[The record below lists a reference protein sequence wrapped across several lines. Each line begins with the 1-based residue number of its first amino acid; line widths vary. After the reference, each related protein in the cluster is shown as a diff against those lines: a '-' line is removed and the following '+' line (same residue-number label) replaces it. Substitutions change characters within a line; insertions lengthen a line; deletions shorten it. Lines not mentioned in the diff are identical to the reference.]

1 MALNGRPEPDDRYS
15 ALVQAQRDAGAAVG
29 GDPFLLPMPTAD
41 DDAGW
46 NAVRREYFRLAG
58 ESGGT
63 FPHFILD
70 SEHRPDGTE
79 PTI

>member
-1 MALNGRPEPDDRYS
+1 
-15 ALVQAQRDAGAAVG
+15 
-29 GDPFLLPMPTAD
+29 
-41 DDAGW
+41 
-46 NAVRREYFRLAG
+46 VRREYFRLAG